1 MLNGLAGECAVMKE
15 LCLKGWIPSMA
26 YNNCPTFD
34 ILCHNQESQKSIA
47 IQVKTVREKE
57 DGKTIAMARL
67 LFDYGYTAYISD
79 VIVLPK
85 YQGQGIGRHMLEAI
99 FSFVEHNSISGEYIS
114 YFLQAAAG
122 KEEFYEKF
130 GFIRRPQGE
139 MGAGMTKRISDKE

>member
-1 MLNGLAGECAVMKE
+1 MIIYDNNLSAADYAQLRKII
-15 LCLKGWIPSMA
+15 GWNEITETQA
-26 YNNCPTFD
+26 QRGIDHTTFL
-34 ILCHNQESQKSIA
+34 ITA
-47 IQVKTVREKE
+47 KE

-99 FSFVEHNSISGEYIS
+99 FSFVEHNSVPGEYIS